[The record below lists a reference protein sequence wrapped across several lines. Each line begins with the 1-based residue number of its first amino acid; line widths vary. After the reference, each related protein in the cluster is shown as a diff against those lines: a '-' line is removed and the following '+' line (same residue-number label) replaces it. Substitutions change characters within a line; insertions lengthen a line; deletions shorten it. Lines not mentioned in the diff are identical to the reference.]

1 MCPSELHVVSHQH
14 SKPQNPFK
22 RKIPLKMHKSNH
34 RKISG
39 SRTFIACK
47 NLHLLAFFVTI
58 HKCNQRYREE
68 KRLLHSLSNLKIQES
83 KKKSWNLQ
91 QLHWSKCKTMGEIV
105 FMFPLQ
111 NTVFENNTT
120 SLLWIFHAK
129 KSLHLNF
136 RARIAQNYCR

>member
-83 KKKSWNLQ
+83 KKKV
-91 QLHWSKCKTMGEIV
+91 EICNNCSGANAKPWV
-105 FMFPLQ
+105 KSFLCFHFKIQCLKITPQVYFEFFMP
-111 NTVFENNTT
+111 
-120 SLLWIFHAK
+120 K
-129 KSLHLNF
+129 KVY
-136 RARIAQNYCR
+136 I